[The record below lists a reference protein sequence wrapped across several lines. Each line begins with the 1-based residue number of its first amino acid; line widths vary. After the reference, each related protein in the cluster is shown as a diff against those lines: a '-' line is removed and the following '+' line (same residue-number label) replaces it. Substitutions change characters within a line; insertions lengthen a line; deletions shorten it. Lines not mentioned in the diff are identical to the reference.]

1 MTSDIIP
8 DLYRTTFGTF
18 PIPIFFRGI
27 DGKYI
32 GCNPAFELFTGK
44 SRSEII
50 GKDSYDLFPRALAEK
65 EVESDQEIVISGKAQ
80 RYEWHFDTPLGDIR
94 DVYIDKAPIIDGTD
108 SIVGISGAITDIS
121 GVRALE
127 NELANSTN
135 RLESLLS
142 ALPVAIVIIDIDTHK
157 IVDLN
162 PLAMVMLG
170 YTREQLINRDCHMY
184 ICREKAD
191 RCPLSDISSS
201 LDRSESVLINSAGNQ
216 IPVLRST
223 IQTEIE
229 GKGFLLECFQDISE
243 QKELEYRLR
252 EMAEMDFLTG
262 IFNRRHFIELAL
274 REISRSKRYQT
285 PISLF
290 MIDIDWFKK
299 INDRYGHSAGDEVLK
314 GVARICKESIR
325 DIDIAGRFGGEEFA
339 VVLVECSLD
348 SAFTVA
354 ERIRANIESNEFP
367 VDGTSIRCTV
377 SIGIAGN
384 TTEDADLEMVMK
396 RADTAL
402 YDAKQAGR
410 NRTCCFT
417 TEERG
422 RVSS

>member
-1 MTSDIIP
+1 
-8 DLYRTTFGTF
+8 
-18 PIPIFFRGI
+18 
-27 DGKYI
+27 
-32 GCNPAFELFTGK
+32 
-44 SRSEII
+44 
-50 GKDSYDLFPRALAEK
+50 
-65 EVESDQEIVISGKAQ
+65 
-80 RYEWHFDTPLGDIR
+80 
-94 DVYIDKAPIIDGTD
+94 
-108 SIVGISGAITDIS
+108 
-121 GVRALE
+121 
-127 NELANSTN
+127 
-135 RLESLLS
+135 
-142 ALPVAIVIIDIDTHK
+142 
-157 IVDLN
+157 
-162 PLAMVMLG
+162 
-170 YTREQLINRDCHMY
+170 
-184 ICREKAD
+184 
-191 RCPLSDISSS
+191 
-201 LDRSESVLINSAGNQ
+201 
-216 IPVLRST
+216 
-223 IQTEIE
+223 
-229 GKGFLLECFQDISE
+229 
-243 QKELEYRLR
+243 
-252 EMAEMDFLTG
+252 
-262 IFNRRHFIELAL
+262 
-274 REISRSKRYQT
+274 
-285 PISLF
+285 